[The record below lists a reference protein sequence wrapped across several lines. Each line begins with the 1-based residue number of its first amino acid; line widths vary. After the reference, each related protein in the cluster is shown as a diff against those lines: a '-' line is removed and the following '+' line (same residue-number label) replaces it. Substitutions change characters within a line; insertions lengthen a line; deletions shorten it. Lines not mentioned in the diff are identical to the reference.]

1 MTTAIPPQ
9 AITVQAP
16 VVQPKVVKSP
26 TKTVKQ
32 PTPKVAPKSPKTPK
46 VTKTVQNKTP
56 KVEKEVKEDKIAKP
70 PKKRKTQSSESETG
84 ANEQNM
90 RQAKKQKTMAITK
103 PADHKGLDQ
112 RKLYCICKKPYDSKR
127 YINICCY
134 LVLEYNLES
143 LELFRMQQFRILESP
158 K

>member
-26 TKTVKQ
+26 TKNVKQ
-32 PTPKVAPKSPKTPK
+32 PAPKVAPKSPKTPK
-46 VTKTVQNKTP
+46 VTKTVQNKIP
-56 KVEKEVKEDKIAKP
+56 KVVEKEVKEDKIAKP

-84 ANEQNM
+84 VNEQNV
-90 RQAKKQKTMAITK
+90 RQAKKQKTMSITK

-127 YINICCY
+127 YINICY
-134 LVLEYNLES
+134 ILLLKYNLES
-143 LELFRMQQFRILESP
+143 LNHSGCSSSVF
-158 K
+158 

>member
-16 VVQPKVVKSP
+16 VIQQKIVKSP
-26 TKTVKQ
+26 AKNAKQ
-32 PTPKVAPKSPKTPK
+32 PAPKVAPKSPKTPK
-46 VTKTVQNKTP
+46 ITKTVQNKTP
-56 KVEKEVKEDKIAKP
+56 KVEKEIKEEKIAKP

-84 ANEQNM
+84 GNDQNV
-90 RQAKKQKTMAITK
+90 RQTKKQKTMSITK

-127 YINICCY
+127 YINIY
-134 LVLEYNLES
+134 FS
-143 LELFRMQQFRILESP
+143 LLLLLS
-158 K
+158 